1 MRDTTRWI
9 KRLAAAALGGGASLV
24 IAACYG
30 VSQCIQK
37 RVAVGRVT
45 YQHQGIPGIQ
55 VCADTGSGCITT
67 DGNGNFDLQV
77 CTYGGLEDGSRVQV
91 SFKDVDGP
99 ENGGEFQDQTTTVTV
114 NEDNPP
120 TVNVEMVPVGQ

>member
-1 MRDTTRWI
+1 MQNKVRWI

-30 VSQCIQK
+30 VNQCIQK
-37 RVAVGRVT
+37 RVAMGRVT

-55 VCADTGSGCITT
+55 VCTDNGYSCVTT
-67 DGNGNFDLQV
+67 DGNGNYDLDI
-77 CTYGGLEDGSRVQV
+77 CTYAGLGDGSTVQV
-91 SFKDVDGP
+91 SFKDIDGP
-99 ENGGEFQDQTTTVTV
+99 ENGGEFQEQTTTVTI